1 MEDIFMHILG
11 IVGSMR
17 KNRHTN
23 LLVNSVIDNI
33 KEALPEA
40 SSEVI
45 YPVDKKIEP
54 CRVTCNKFCSQNP
67 YKCITDDGAAET
79 IEAMIKADAIVIGT
93 PLYFR
98 SAPSKFYM
106 LVEKII
112 AIFFNYQANGI
123 NEVES
128 PLKNKPCGLVG
139 VAEYSNPHQMLEY
152 LNDFCT
158 LLNMNPVRISK
169 FPYLGVSGQG
179 DVTKD
184 EIFKP
189 FERSKD
195 LAAALIKELNA
206 AARPK

>member
-1 MEDIFMHILG
+1 MHILG

-23 LLVNSVIDNI
+23 FLVNGVVDNI
-33 KEALPEA
+33 KAAA
-40 SSEVI
+40 SDVTSEII
-45 YPVDKKIEP
+45 YSVDKQIEP
-54 CRVTCNKFCSQNP
+54 CRVTCNKFCSENP
-67 YKCITDDGAAET
+67 YKCVTADGAAET
-79 IEAMIKADAIVIGT
+79 IEAMIKADVVVIGT

-98 SAPSKFYM
+98 SAPSKFYT

-112 AIFFNYQANGI
+112 AIFFNYQANGKA
-123 NEVES
+123 EVES

-169 FPYLGVSGQG
+169 FPYLGVGGQG

-195 LAAALIKELNA
+195 LASALIKEFNA
-206 AARPK
+206 GARQK

>member
-1 MEDIFMHILG
+1 MRILG

-17 KNRHTN
+17 KNKYTN

-33 KEALPEA
+33 KEAMPEA
-40 SSEVI
+40 SSEII
-45 YPVDKKIEP
+45 YAVDKQIEP
-54 CRVTCNKFCSQNP
+54 CRVTCNKFCSENP
-67 YKCITDDGAAET
+67 YKCVVADGAAET
-79 IEAMIKADAIVIGT
+79 IEAMIKADLIVIGT

-98 SAPSKFYM
+98 SAPSKFYT
-106 LVEKII
+106 LIEKII
-112 AIFFNYQANGI
+112 AIFFNYEAGGKVL
-123 NEVES
+123 VES

-158 LLNMNPVRISK
+158 LLNMSPVRISK

-184 EIFKP
+184 DIFKP

-195 LAAALIKELNA
+195 LAAALVKEFNA
-206 AARPK
+206 GARQK